1 LLENSLYLKPPSP
14 VLLSVENLSKSY
26 GEREL
31 FRGLT
36 FYIAPGQKIALV
48 ARNGTGKSSLMRVLA
63 GLEPPDMGGSVSYH
77 PDARVAF
84 LPQEPELD
92 PTQTILEAVFAAG
105 SPAMLAVR
113 EYEDCL
119 ARHIEGDRLDR
130 AIAGMEAYNA
140 WDLEALVKQVLSRL
154 DIHDV
159 ERGVANLSGGERKR
173 VALAR
178 VLIEEPDL
186 LILDEPTNHLD
197 LDMVEWLEGY
207 LMAQKR
213 AMLLVTHDRYFLDSV
228 CQEIIEIE
236 QGELQRYR
244 GNYSYYLQSKVE
256 RTDARNKTIEKARG
270 LYKTELEWSKRM
282 PQARATKSKYRMEAV
297 QELRELATK
306 RTDED
311 ELELDVQTERLGS
324 KILEMHNVSKGFGDR
339 VLFQK
344 FDYKFKRPDRIGI
357 VGRNG
362 SGKSTLLDLFTGAQ
376 EPDGGKVVR
385 GETLH
390 IGYYRQE
397 GLKFREG
404 QRVVDVVR
412 DVAEFLPLGGGRK
425 LTATQLLERFLFE
438 KHTHYQHVSTLSG
451 GERRRL
457 YLLTILMKNPNLLI
471 LDEPT
476 NDLDILTLSVLED
489 FLLRFPGCLVI
500 VSHDRYFM
508 DKLVDHLFVFE
519 SNGLLRDFHGNYS
532 AYRAELDALEDQRRL
547 ESSNRNNKQ
556 AQSRSGEGLPSAAA
570 TAQAMPTAQAPAKA
584 PAKTSAQ
591 ASAQSAAK
599 TSGNYAPSGSPKPK
613 MGFKEKRE
621 FEALEARLAE
631 LETRKTDLESLLAS
645 GALPHAELT
654 AHSAEL
660 GQVLRDLESKT
671 DRWLELSEMA

>member
-1 LLENSLYLKPPSP
+1 
-14 VLLSVENLSKSY
+14 
-26 GEREL
+26 
-31 FRGLT
+31 
-36 FYIAPGQKIALV
+36 
-48 ARNGTGKSSLMRVLA
+48 
-63 GLEPPDMGGSVSYH
+63 
-77 PDARVAF
+77 
-84 LPQEPELD
+84 
-92 PTQTILEAVFAAG
+92 
-105 SPAMLAVR
+105 
-113 EYEDCL
+113 
-119 ARHIEGDRLDR
+119 
-130 AIAGMEAYNA
+130 
-140 WDLEALVKQVLSRL
+140 
-154 DIHDV
+154 
-159 ERGVANLSGGERKR
+159 
-173 VALAR
+173 
-178 VLIEEPDL
+178 
-186 LILDEPTNHLD
+186 
-197 LDMVEWLEGY
+197 MVEWLEAY
-207 LMAQKR
+207 LAAQKR
-213 AMLLVTHDRYFLDSV
+213 AMLLVTHDRYFLDAV
-228 CQEIIEIE
+228 CQEIIEID

-311 ELELDVQTERLGS
+311 ELVLDVQTERLGS
-324 KILEMHNVSKGFGDR
+324 KILELHNVGKGFGGR
-339 VLFQK
+339 TLFQK

-376 EPDGGKVVR
+376 EPDTGKVVR

-397 GLKFREG
+397 GLKFRDG

-412 DVAEFLPLGGGRK
+412 DVAEFLPMSGGRK
-425 LTATQLLERFLFE
+425 LTATQLLERFLFD

-489 FLLRFPGCLVI
+489 FLLRFTGCLII

-519 SNGLLRDFHGNYS
+519 GNGTLRDFHGNYS

-547 ESSNRNNKQ
+547 ESANKSGKGSSG
-556 AQSRSGEGLPSAAA
+556 QSGNQGRSGEGLSSPGATASGTATVSGTGTASAAA
-570 TAQAMPTAQAPAKA
+570 AASGASGTASVPLP
-584 PAKTSAQ
+584 
-591 ASAQSAAK
+591 ASASGTAAK
-599 TSGNYAPSGSPKPK
+599 PAGSPKPK
-613 MGFKEKRE
+613 IGFKEKRE
-621 FEALEARLAE
+621 FEALEALLPELEARKAE
-631 LETRKTDLESLLAS
+631 LESRLAS
-645 GALPHAELT
+645 GTLPHTELV
-654 AHSAEL
+654 ALSAEL
-660 GQVLRDLESKT
+660 AQVLADLESKT
-671 DRWLELSEMA
+671 DRWLEMSEWM